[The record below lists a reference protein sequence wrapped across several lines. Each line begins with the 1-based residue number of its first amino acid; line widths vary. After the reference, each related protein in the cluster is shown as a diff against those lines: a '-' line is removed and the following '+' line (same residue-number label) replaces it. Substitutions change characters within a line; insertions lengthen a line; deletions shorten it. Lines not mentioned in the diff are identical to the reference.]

1 LGGGGPGTDA
11 ADSRIREDGL
21 GRKTPGRPPA
31 QGGRSAISGPAEADP
46 RIKPGD
52 RNARFALIR
61 PIWFCLFLVWLVP
74 LAQIKAE
81 DRPTRLNVW
90 DIRIGE
96 PAAKIPDGFINYA
109 CGTNGGPP
117 SLPLAS
123 FAEFKKCRPD
133 ANGLREVYFEYDD
146 ELEYRARALDR
157 TAEIRMYAGTTAYEY
172 PVVASVLFD
181 DAGRVRG
188 LRLVTDPRQHGVRG
202 RSEFWT
208 LANFIR
214 QRFGDDGW
222 TCKDVPRGEGETP
235 VGSIFVKNHC
245 ERTANGLHLVLEQRY
260 LQKKGQLSVDPDTG
274 QPRLEDFES
283 ATRFEMYDAPLPLRK
298 PGVN

>member
-1 LGGGGPGTDA
+1 MNKAVRL
-11 ADSRIREDGL
+11 I
-21 GRKTPGRPPA
+21 GRL
-31 QGGRSAISGPAEADP
+31 
-46 RIKPGD
+46 
-52 RNARFALIR
+52 ALV
-61 PIWFCLFLVWLVP
+61 LLWLVP
-74 LAQIKAE
+74 IGQTRAD

-90 DIRIGE
+90 DIHIGE
-96 PAAKIPDGFINYA
+96 KASEIPDGFNNYA

-146 ELEYRARALDR
+146 ELEYRARALEDK
-157 TAEIRMYAGTTAYEY
+157 AEIRMYAGTTAYEF

-181 DAGRVRG
+181 DAGLARG
-188 LRLVTDPRQHGVRG
+188 VRLVTDPRQHLSRD

-222 TCKDVPRGEGETP
+222 QCKDLPPKEGEHA
-235 VGSIFVKNHC
+235 VGVLFRQEPLHEVG
-245 ERTANGLHLVLEQRY
+245 ERHAPRSRSALLPEKGRAIDRSRDRAAPEGGL
-260 LQKKGQLSVDPDTG
+260 
-274 QPRLEDFES
+274 
-283 ATRFEMYDAPLPLRK
+283 
-298 PGVN
+298 